1 MTKMCGEVSAVFSA
15 GCSCRTS
22 VDSSAT
28 SGCYSAT
35 SHAAAAAVVSSEKSF
50 LDTGSCS
57 SPDDVDI
64 LSCDYPVR
72 QVVPRLLRCRR
83 RSWR

>member
-1 MTKMCGEVSAVFSA
+1 VVFSA

-64 LSCDYPVR
+64 LSCDYPDR
-72 QVVPRLLRCRR
+72 QVVHACFVLVVDHGDEVLQPV
-83 RSWR
+83 